1 MAPRREKK
9 TISRSVKCNVLFEFF
24 MSSVQVH
31 TTNPGKS
38 CNRTFFTK
46 LNNRD
51 VSSLVPLCYLR
62 LPIGFILMFLK
73 WFHNGSIEDHSSER
87 IPITVI
93 NWLSRLLSS
102 RVLEWLKKDT
112 GFSVPKEPNP
122 WYPRGKG
129 DVLRN
134 PSWKSLWFSPIWPQF
149 LSKYSNLR
157 ANLDLRSDRVG
168 PSLASSKDLR

>member
-1 MAPRREKK
+1 MQRLVWVFYEQCPSTHNKPRQ
-9 TISRSVKCNVLFEFF
+9 IVQSDLFY
-24 MSSVQVH
+24 
-31 TTNPGKS
+31 N
-38 CNRTFFTK
+38 

-51 VSSLVPLCYLR
+51 VSSFVPLCYLR

-157 ANLDLRSDRVG
+157 ANLDLATVSD
-168 PSLASSKDLR
+168 LH

>member
-9 TISRSVKCNVLFEFF
+9 TISRSVKCNILFEFF

-102 RVLEWLKKDT
+102 RAMFSNDWRKTLE
-112 GFSVPKEPNP
+112 S
-122 WYPRGKG
+122 
-129 DVLRN
+129 LRN
-134 PSWKSLWFSPIWPQF
+134 PIHDIRGEKVMFWETPHENPFVFHPS
-149 LSKYSNLR
+149 
-157 ANLDLRSDRVG
+157 DLNFYQNIQI
-168 PSLASSKDLR
+168 